1 MTFWTGLS
9 QKTHK
14 AIVAAVAV
22 FVLAAV
28 TAVSAQAADISVSN
42 ATAHVMEDSVN
53 GRRIEVYM
61 DIENSGAARDRLYAV
76 RSKLSRKTVLAVVH
90 DGGQAMGGSGHGAGE
105 HSEAAM
111 HMQAA
116 VLDVAAGGTTTL
128 QHGASHIM
136 LMEPK
141 GTPAVGTTFPVT
153 LFFERAGRIS
163 VDVTIVPEDMG
174 H

>member
-1 MTFWTGLS
+1 MTHRTNHGPMKRNLAVGL
-9 QKTHK
+9 
-14 AIVAAVAV
+14 AAAVLLSAIT
-22 FVLAAV
+22 AA
-28 TAVSAQAADISVSN
+28 SAQAGDVSISN

-61 DIENSGAARDRLYAV
+61 NIENSGAARDRLYAV
-76 RSKLSRKTVLAVVH
+76 RSKLSQKTVLAVVQ
-90 DGGQAMGGSGHGAGE
+90 DGGHAMGGSSQGATG

-116 VLDVAAGGTTTL
+116 VLDVPAGATATL

-141 GTPAVGTTFPVT
+141 EMPAVGATFPVT

-163 VDVTIVPEDMG
+163 VDVTIVPESMA